1 MKTLWIIGNIFA
13 LLIFSAI
20 GATASMC
27 APRESFVK
35 ALSDKYHEE
44 PIARAMTKRIDG
56 QINVVEVFKSKNG
69 ETWTFL
75 VTTAEGKTCIFGA
88 GENWTDVE
96 PEPAGMK
103 S

>member
-1 MKTLWIIGNIFA
+1 MKTLWHISFFIQ
-13 LLIFSAI
+13 LMIFSAFW
-20 GATASMC
+20 ATASMC
-27 APRESFVK
+27 APRDSFVK

-56 QINVVEVFKSKNG
+56 QINVVEVFRSKKG
-69 ETWTFL
+69 ETWSIL